1 MKSWKLQSFGLS
13 DFSVF
18 PDFPKDITLMKN
30 IHFFIAFLFAVLNS
44 LAQGNTL
51 PLKQSVETAIANNL
65 QVKQSDLQA
74 QAASATL
81 KQTRSHLLPNL
92 IGNFNNGINQGRS
105 IDPFT
110 NGYINQ
116 QVNFANY
123 SLSTNVVLFGGG
135 QLMNSVKQRSLGYE
149 ASKQEL
155 QQTKDN
161 IMLNVILA
169 YLQILN
175 NQDQLNQSLNQ
186 AEVTRN
192 QVQRLEILN
201 KDGAIAPAQLYDL
214 RGQLANDELAA
225 INNQN
230 TLNSAKLTLSQLMN
244 VPYDKDLQVEKLTA
258 DQFLAYDNNPDNI
271 YEQAVKQLAVVKGTE
286 FRRQSA
292 EKGVKVA
299 RGDFYPT
306 VGLGGNLFT
315 NYSSAAHKDILLS
328 TVDIPSGD
336 FVTIGGNKLPVVTQQ
351 RNYNSEK
358 IKYFNQLNN
367 NYSTSV
373 SVGVNIPILNAFRS
387 RYQLRLAKI
396 DLKNAEYV
404 DETARIQLKQSI
416 EQAYFNLTAAY
427 QRYQKL
433 VQQVSD
439 FSESFRAAEV
449 KFNAGAST
457 QVDYLIAKNN
467 VDRANINLII
477 AKYDYILRA
486 KVLDYYSGKLIL

>member
-1 MKSWKLQSFGLS
+1 MPCRWKPDLSRKHFCFKDMNLMKKLFSLIGLS
-13 DFSVF
+13 FV
-18 PDFPKDITLMKN
+18 TLCG
-30 IHFFIAFLFAVLNS
+30 FA
-44 LAQGNTL
+44 QPRTL
-51 PLKQSVETAIANNL
+51 SLKQSVETAITNNL
-65 QVKQSDLQA
+65 EVKQSDLQV
-74 QAASATL
+74 QTASAAL
-81 KQTRSHLLPNL
+81 NQTKANMLPNL
-92 IGNFNNGINQGRS
+92 IGNLSHGINQGRS

-123 SLSTNVVLFGGG
+123 TLSTNVVLFGGG
-135 QLMNSVKQRSLGYE
+135 QILNSIKQRSLGYE
-149 ASKQEL
+149 ASKSEL

-161 IMLNVILA
+161 ITLNVILA

-175 NQDQLNQSLNQ
+175 NEDQLNQSRNQ

-192 QVQRLEILN
+192 QVQRLDILN

-214 RGQLANDELAA
+214 KGQLANDELAI

-258 DQFLAYDNNPDNI
+258 DQFIAYESNPDDI
-271 YEQAVKQLAVVKGTE
+271 YNQAVGHLALVKAAE

-292 EKGVKVA
+292 ERGVKVA
-299 RGDFYPT
+299 KGDFYPT
-306 VGLGGNLFT
+306 VSLGGNLYT
-315 NYSSAAHKDILLS
+315 NYSSAAHKDILFS
-328 TVDIPSGD
+328 TVEIPSGD
-336 FVTIGGNKLPVVTQQ
+336 FVEVGGNKVPVVTQQ
-351 RNYNSEK
+351 RNFNSEK
-358 IKYFNQLNN
+358 INYFSQFNN

-373 SVGVNIPILNAFRS
+373 SIGINIPILNAFRA

-396 DLKNAEYV
+396 DLKNREYV
-404 DETARIQLKQSI
+404 EENTRIQLKQSI
-416 EQAYFNLTAAY
+416 EQAYFNMTAAY
-427 QRYQKL
+427 ERYQKL
-433 VQQVSD
+433 VQQVGD

-477 AKYDYILRA
+477 AKYDFILRA
-486 KVLDYYSGKLIL
+486 KVLDYYSGKLVL